1 MKKIL
6 LTFLI
11 FTIYHT
17 HAQEKGTAK
26 VRRVDGLDVYLYC
39 EPLAEY
45 DVLDKVTAFW
55 NWGADEYG
63 RSSIDDVVR
72 TMIKRARKKNKNF
85 DKKGESTAEGIIID
99 DNDDGVM
106 IRYRRTKT
114 VAIERT
120 DYVDK
125 PTEKLST
132 EVRNVNPKEE
142 NTPSLSMLQK
152 KMQLQQKLSIGS
164 TVLFDYYSRAYQ
176 GIVTNVRGNLLTIE
190 YKDERGK
197 LKTTTRHIDKVEP
210 Q

>member
-55 NWGADEYG
+55 NWGVDEYG
-63 RSSIDDVVR
+63 RSSLDDVVR

-85 DKKGESTAEGIIID
+85 DKKGGDTADGIIID
-99 DNDDGVM
+99 DNDSGVM
-106 IRYRRTKT
+106 IRYRKPNNAAT
-114 VAIERT
+114 ERKEAQDEPQT
-120 DYVDK
+120 
-125 PTEKLST
+125 PQLST
-132 EVRNVNPKEE
+132 
-142 NTPSLSMLQK
+142 LQK
-152 KMQLQQKLSIGS
+152 KIQLQQTLSVGS
-164 TVLFDYYSRAYQ
+164 TVLFDLYSRAYQ
-176 GIVTNVRGNLLTIE
+176 GTITEVRGNYLTID

-197 LKTTTRHIDKVEP
+197 LKTTSRHIDKVEP
-210 Q
+210 QK